1 MLLLA
6 LILAVT
12 ACVPLPRPFKP
23 ESKNPDNPLLQL
35 PDSGGVVVAPLQDAP
50 PAAGPFAELLAES
63 LLRVGIP
70 ASTTA
75 VVENAFLLEGRTT
88 IAALHGDTADL
99 VIQWRLTD
107 ETGAVVGKQVTR
119 TAVPLVAWNT
129 GAVPLLKRIAVDAAP
144 ELADRSE
151 EHTSEL
157 QSLMRISYA
166 VFCLKKKKRSN
177 TTEN

>member
-75 VVENAFLLEGRTT
+75 DVEKAFLLEGRTT
-88 IAALHGDTADL
+88 
-99 VIQWRLTD
+99 
-107 ETGAVVGKQVTR
+107 
-119 TAVPLVAWNT
+119 
-129 GAVPLLKRIAVDAAP
+129 
-144 ELADRSE
+144 RSE
-151 EHTSEL
+151 EQTSEL
-157 QSLMRISYA
+157 QTLMRNSYA
-166 VFCLKKKKRSN
+166 VFCLQKKKTRAPPM
-177 TTEN
+177 TQA

>member
-50 PAAGPFAELLAES
+50 PAAGPFAALLAES

-70 ASTTA
+70 ASPTA
-75 VVENAFLLEGRTT
+75 DVENAFLREGRTT
-88 IAALHGDTADL
+88 LASLHGDTADP
-99 VIQWRLTD
+99 VIHR
-107 ETGAVVGKQVTR
+107 R
-119 TAVPLVAWNT
+119 P
-129 GAVPLLKRIAVDAAP
+129 PP
-144 ELADRSE
+144 
-151 EHTSEL
+151 
-157 QSLMRISYA
+157 
-166 VFCLKKKKRSN
+166 
-177 TTEN
+177 

>member
-70 ASTTA
+70 ASTPA
-75 VVENAFLLEGRTT
+75 VAENA
-88 IAALHGDTADL
+88 
-99 VIQWRLTD
+99 
-107 ETGAVVGKQVTR
+107 
-119 TAVPLVAWNT
+119 
-129 GAVPLLKRIAVDAAP
+129 
-144 ELADRSE
+144 RSE
-151 EHTSEL
+151 ERRVGNECVSTCRYRWSPCH
-157 QSLMRISYA
+157 
-166 VFCLKKKKRSN
+166 
-177 TTEN
+177 